1 MSVNVGSRDK
11 SKRGRAAVSHEP
23 AMGDRI
29 GKCRS
34 EGKVFWWDRRG
45 QRKKK
50 NLPRER
56 RWQAEQGTS
65 NRPRRGAQMGGGRG
79 WTGRRGFE
87 VEVKKDEKLG
97 DEVVRKMG
105 DAAVSFGDGRSL
117 SLEDERP
124 SERH

>member
-1 MSVNVGSRDK
+1 
-11 SKRGRAAVSHEP
+11 
-23 AMGDRI
+23 
-29 GKCRS
+29 
-34 EGKVFWWDRRG
+34 
-45 QRKKK
+45 
-50 NLPRER
+50 
-56 RWQAEQGTS
+56 
-65 NRPRRGAQMGGGRG
+65 
-79 WTGRRGFE
+79 